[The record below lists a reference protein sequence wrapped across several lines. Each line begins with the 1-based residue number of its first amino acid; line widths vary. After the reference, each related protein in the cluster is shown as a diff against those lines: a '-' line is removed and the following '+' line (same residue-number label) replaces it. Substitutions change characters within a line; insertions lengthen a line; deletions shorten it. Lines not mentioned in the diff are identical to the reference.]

1 MSLTI
6 TQNNSVTINVNGTN
20 YVFEDPHPVLNLI
33 DQLTYQQNIVT
44 QRTAQIAA
52 ANAIIAN
59 LNTEI
64 QSHCTTKA

>member
-1 MSLTI
+1 MSLNI
-6 TQNNSVTINVNGTN
+6 TQTTSVIINVNGTN

-33 DQLTYQQNIVT
+33 DQLNYQQNIIT

-52 ANAIIAN
+52 ANNAIAN
-59 LNTEI
+59 LNTQI